1 MPAKMPCTRIIAS
14 ILTVGFVLSH
24 YAAAQSA
31 TSVAAGPKVSVAFFA
46 NDNHGEPVAA
56 ITQAD
61 VTVLDNKN
69 APQVILGLKSRTDL
83 PLRMGLVIDSSNS
96 EGKSDLYQPAVRAA
110 IDFLNKVLVTP
121 EDQVFVE
128 KFDILPEA
136 TDFVSKQQFSAIKLN
151 LAPSGPTALYDAL
164 RFACDQR
171 IKGGPS
177 HDSFRVILLLSDG
190 ADNASHITRNDAI
203 ASVQRTGAVIFA
215 VSTDENSY
223 GATGSAR
230 GNEALKR
237 LADETGG
244 MAFLHLNKKELP
256 KVFTI
261 IEEQIENVR
270 LLSYVPADPL
280 RDGQYRSVEL
290 KPASKNSLKLR
301 FPKGY
306 FVTAP

>member
-1 MPAKMPCTRIIAS
+1 MPCTRILGS
-14 ILTVGFVLSH
+14 ILTIGVVLSQC
-24 YAAAQSA
+24 AAAQSA
-31 TSVAAGPKVSVAFFA
+31 TSVAAEPRVSVAFFA

-56 ITQAD
+56 ITQSD
-61 VTVLDNKN
+61 VVVLDNKN

-83 PLRMGLVIDSSNS
+83 PLRMGLIIDSSNS
-96 EGKSDLYQPAVRAA
+96 EGKSGLYQPTVQAA

-121 EDQVFVE
+121 EDQVFIE
-128 KFDILPEA
+128 KFDVLPEA

-151 LAPSGPTALYDAL
+151 LAPEGGTALYDAL
-164 RFACDQR
+164 HFACDQR

-177 HDSFRVILLLSDG
+177 HDFFRVILLLSDG
-190 ADNASHITRNDAI
+190 GDNASRNTRNEAI
-203 ASVQRTGAVIFA
+203 KRAQRAGVVIFA

-223 GATGSAR
+223 GAAGSGR
-230 GNEALKR
+230 GNETLKN

-261 IEEQIENVR
+261 IEKQIENVR
-270 LLSYVPADPL
+270 LLSYVPAEPL
-280 RDGQYRSVEL
+280 RNGQYRLVEL
-290 KPASKNSLKLR
+290 KPASKNNLKLR

-306 FVTAP
+306 VVTSP

>member
-1 MPAKMPCTRIIAS
+1 MPAKMLCARTLAS
-14 ILTVGFVLSH
+14 ILTVGFVLSP
-24 YAAAQSA
+24 YSAAQSA
-31 TSVAAGPKVSVAFFA
+31 TAVAAGPKVSVAFFP
-46 NDNHGEPVAA
+46 NGNHGEPVAA

-61 VTVLDNKN
+61 VAVLDNKK

-96 EGKSDLYQPAVRAA
+96 ESKSGLYQPAVQAA

-121 EDQVFVE
+121 EDKVFVE
-128 KFDILPEA
+128 KFDVLPEA
-136 TDFVSKQQFSAIKLN
+136 TEFVSKQQFSAIKLN
-151 LAPSGPTALYDAL
+151 LAPAGPTALYDAL

-177 HDSFRVILLLSDG
+177 QDSFRVIVLLSDG
-190 ADNASHITRNDAI
+190 EDNQSHNTRNDAI
-203 ASVQRTGAVIFA
+203 ASAQRAGAVIFA

-223 GATGSAR
+223 GARGGAR
-230 GNEALKR
+230 GNETLKH

-244 MAFLHLNKKELP
+244 IAFLHLNKKELP

-261 IEEQIENVR
+261 IEEQIENMR

-280 RDGQYRSVEL
+280 HDGQYRSVEL
-290 KPASKNSLKLR
+290 KPAKNDLKLR